1 MSAVPPRF
9 TLDKSSRELV
19 LRFGDEAHSLGA
31 YPPKT
36 PGDTIV
42 LWQRIFERGVAAGI
56 EQTSAPAAG
65 PYSRD
70 GANIVRSTGACI
82 ATARDIRVAMLII
95 RLLND
100 FAAKWPA
107 EEREHVASTGGAP

>member
-1 MSAVPPRF
+1 MSAVLTPRF

-19 LRFGDEAHSLGA
+19 LRFGNEAHSLGA

-36 PGDTIV
+36 PGDTIM

-56 EQTSAPAAG
+56 EQESAPAAG

-70 GANIVRSTGACI
+70 GANIVRSTGACT
-82 ATARDIRVAMLII
+82 ATARDIRVAARIV

-100 FAAKWPA
+100 FVGKWPA
-107 EEREHVASTGGAP
+107 EEREHIA